1 MQLCWYGGCK
11 MGSSMNKDLKRNPL
25 SNIEWLG
32 KQMRAKTANFE
43 MSTQDTNLE
52 PITWED
58 RCGAYAMM
66 QTQQAKA
73 LAALYVWG
81 HKEKGAYELLINFLA
96 NIMFSQAQI
105 DGKGEPKNISMRD
118 LSLLIARM
126 VLEFVL
132 DENLESNFT
141 AKGRLYF
148 AGIGEDRMSYDA
160 YRMSWIKYEKE
171 MQIAIYS
178 ARGEVET
185 SIEKYRKNLK
195 KFA

>member
-1 MQLCWYGGCK
+1 
-11 MGSSMNKDLKRNPL
+11 MNKDLKKNQL

-32 KQMRAKTANFE
+32 MQMRAKTANFE
-43 MSTQDTNLE
+43 MCTQDTNLE
-52 PITWED
+52 PVTWED

-66 QTQQAKA
+66 DTQHAKA

-81 HKEKGAYELLINFLA
+81 HKEKQAYEHLINYLA
-96 NIMFSQAQI
+96 NIMFSQAQL
-105 DGKGEPKNISMRD
+105 DGKGEPKSISLRD

-126 VLEFVL
+126 VLEFAL
-132 DENLESNFT
+132 DEKLETNFT

-160 YRMSWIKYEKE
+160 YRMSWIKYEKD
-171 MQIAIYS
+171 MQLAIYS
-178 ARGEVET
+178 ARWEVET
-185 SIEKYRKNLK
+185 AIGKYRKNLK

>member
-1 MQLCWYGGCK
+1 
-11 MGSSMNKDLKRNPL
+11 MNKDLKKDQV

-43 MSTQDTNLE
+43 MCTQDTNLE
-52 PITWED
+52 PVTWED
-58 RCGAYAMM
+58 RCGAFSMM
-66 QTQQAKA
+66 DTQQAKA
-73 LAALYVWG
+73 LASLYVWG
-81 HKEKGAYELLINFLA
+81 HKDKQAYDLLINFLA
-96 NIMFSQAQI
+96 NIMFNQAQS

-118 LSLLIARM
+118 LSLLTARM
-126 VLEFVL
+126 VLEFAL
-132 DENLESNFT
+132 DEKLESNFT

-171 MQIAIYS
+171 MQLAIYS
-178 ARGEVET
+178 ARWEVET
-185 SIEKYRKNLK
+185 SIEKYRKRLK